1 MNVPYFNNVNDYVNS
16 LPYGEPLN
24 QFNGYIYESPFNC
37 RYGERPDI
45 VYERLFKQD
54 HYYGLT
60 DEELTKL
67 RTTIQYLPVYLDDY
81 FEKVHEFL
89 TSCGF
94 TRYKKEG
101 HKGDLIHA
109 YYKRNNISLY
119 VSNQES
125 PQDFIPN
132 VIMFEIG
139 KFITYSSGKKRR
151 VFVKSMLSGNN
162 VINEDDFGPKTKK
175 NFEDILKY
183 YIKEK

>member
-16 LPYGEPLN
+16 LPYGKPLS
-24 QFNGYIYESPFNC
+24 QFNGYIYESPFNS
-37 RYGERPDI
+37 RYGERPEV

-89 TSCGF
+89 ISCGF

-119 VSNQES
+119 LSNQET
-125 PQDFIPN
+125 PQDFRPN
-132 VIMFEIG
+132 LIKFEIG
-139 KFITYSSGKKRR
+139 KFVTYKSGRKCR
-151 VFVKSMLSGNN
+151 VICSGNN
-162 VINEDDFGPKTKK
+162 VINEDDFGSKTKK

-183 YIKEK
+183 YINE